1 MAKRAKTLL
10 GLLGQFVKLRW
21 SETSPRMKLVGL
33 AVLVLGSL
41 TALQLGACFL
51 GGCPSS
57 ASPCSSAASQ
67 TEPCPYS
74 SRVDESAPVAAEDTA
89 SEDVPPCHRRSAD

>member
-57 ASPCSSAASQ
+57 ASPCSS
-67 TEPCPYS
+67 
-74 SRVDESAPVAAEDTA
+74 RVDESAPVAAEDTA